1 MKTEDDKEAILD
13 LVINMLETQS
23 FKNWHE
29 EDFDEFVCNGNGCKS
44 HDDIKDDL
52 YVMLF
57 QT

>member
-1 MKTEDDKEAILD
+1 MKTEDEKEAVLD
-13 LVINMLETQS
+13 LVINMLETEA

-29 EDFDEFVCNGNGCKS
+29 EDFDEFVCGGNGCKS

>member
-13 LVINMLETQS
+13 LVIDMLETQS

-29 EDFDEFVCNGNGCKS
+29 EDLDEYVCDGNGCKS
-44 HDDIKDDL
+44 HDEIKDDL